1 MTESGDVTSVSGE
14 GAVLAELEK
23 LRAENETLRR
33 QLGGAQAPVE
43 SRGWRLRW
51 LSITCAVLAA
61 ILLPMAVFTV
71 WARNSVLD
79 TDQYVSTVAPLADNE
94 EIQEAITFR
103 VTEAV
108 SDAADFRSIA
118 EETLPAEA
126 QILAGPIEAGAERVI
141 AEIVGGLVAT
151 SQFKALWEDTNRV
164 AHENVASLLK
174 GESNDAVATA
184 DGRVVLQL
192 GSIAEQAVVGLDE
205 RLGTDLAE
213 QIPAEALDAEFVL
226 VDSSELADA
235 QTAVGWLDNLSWFSA
250 ILALGLFVGVVVF
263 AEDRRSGVRRFG
275 LALVVPMLLALLAY
289 AGARDQYLAGL
300 PNDVHNP
307 DAAAAVFDIL
317 TQFLQ
322 RAFRSLL
329 VLGVLVLLGAWV
341 VGPSASAGKVRVWWD
356 TLLGRAGDLGADS
369 DPGPIPRWVAVRERA
384 LVIGAGVLG
393 ALTLVTWTRPTGLVV
408 ILVFVLTLLA
418 MGAVR
423 LVAEVGRR
431 GDTAGVDQPVVVS
444 DDPTV
449 GVREVTPEEPEIESG
464 AAGETTPAGR

>member
-1 MTESGDVTSVSGE
+1 M
-14 GAVLAELEK
+14 LAELEK
-23 LRAENETLRR
+23 LRAENDGLRR
-33 QLGGAQAPVE
+33 QLGSVQASDE
-43 SRGWRLRW
+43 GRGWRRRW
-51 LSITCAVLAA
+51 LSIACAVLAA
-61 ILLPMAVFTV
+61 ILLPSAVFTV
-71 WARNSVLD
+71 WARNTVLD
-79 TDQYVSTVAPLADNE
+79 TDQYVSTVAPLAGDE

-118 EETLPAEA
+118 EETLPEEA

-141 AEIVGGLVAT
+141 AEVVGGIVAT
-151 SQFKALWEDTNRV
+151 SEFAALWEDTNRV

-174 GESNDAVATA
+174 GESNDVVATA

-192 GSIAEQAVVGLDE
+192 GSVAQQAVVRLDE

-213 QIPAEALDAEFVL
+213 QIPAEELDAEFVL

-250 ILALGLFVGVVVF
+250 ILALGLFVGVVMF

-275 LALVVPMLLALLAY
+275 IALVVPMLLALLAY

-300 PNDVHNP
+300 ADDVHNP

-317 TQFLQ
+317 TQFLL

-341 VGPSASAGKVRVWWD
+341 MGPSASAGKVRVWWD
-356 TLLGRAGDLGADS
+356 TLLGRAGQAGADR
-369 DPGPIPRWVAVRERA
+369 DPGPIPRWAAGHERA
-384 LVIGAGVLG
+384 LLIGAGALG
-393 ALTLVTWTRPTGLVV
+393 ALTLVAWTRPTGLVV
-408 ILVFVLTLLA
+408 LLVVALTLLA
-418 MGAVR
+418 MGGLR

-431 GDTAGVDQPVVVS
+431 ADATVDDQR
-444 DDPTV
+444 DDPIDESAID
-449 GVREVTPEEPEIESG
+449 VRETVSAGTEIESG
-464 AAGETTPAGR
+464 AVVKTTPAGR